1 MELIANQ
8 VIRTQ
13 EELIAA
19 LKKDGIEATQATVS
33 RDIKTLRL
41 QKVPAA
47 GGGTR
52 YAVSPARAA
61 VDPEVKKKYRSVL
74 RSVILSAVPAGNL
87 VVIKTLSGTANAAAA
102 ALEYDAP
109 KEIIGT
115 LAGDDTV
122 LCVCATDRAAQLFSN
137 QIQDSVINSSGEEA
151 ESLRALAELIAEK
164 EEEPTGGNGLC

>member
-1 MELIANQ
+1 M
-8 VIRTQ
+8 
-13 EELIAA
+13 
-19 LKKDGIEATQATVS
+19 EATQATVS

-52 YAVSPARAA
+52 YAVSPVRNA
-61 VDPEVKKKYRSVL
+61 VDPEMKKKYRSVL
-74 RSVILSAVPAGNL
+74 RSVLLSAVPAGNL

-115 LAGDDTV
+115 LAGDDTI
-122 LCVCATDRAAQLFSN
+122 LCVCATDRAALLFSS
-137 QIQDSVINSSGEEA
+137 QIRDSVLNSAGEE
-151 ESLRALAELIAEK
+151 EDSFRALAELMEEK
-164 EEEPTGGNGLC
+164 NEEASGGSGLC